1 MSDNEQTGLCVGAD
15 GDKYKSYSE
24 ADACEVIRIC
34 EEQGWDIIPYDSEYY
49 PQLLLT
55 TEDYPL
61 VLFCDG
67 QKELLNRSAPIA
79 IVGSREPEKRAA
91 EIAYNSAYNLVK
103 TGSLIV
109 SGAARGIDSAAH
121 LGAIEGGGYT
131 VGVLGCGL
139 GNSYMNRVK
148 NLYERVLPQGAY
160 ITEFFPYEK
169 VSFFSFQDRNRII
182 SGMSRAVLVACAS
195 EKSGAL
201 ITANHAK
208 KQKRRIY
215 SMAPEICF
223 SKGCENLIKDGTAYA
238 FYHAGDIAYPLRE
251 YYDEEAFNEYYCN
264 RPVSPPSDNEERIDM
279 SLIEGKGRKTTRKKS
294 NTKKDKAEEQKQKQE
309 KKQEQ
314 EQEQEQKQ
322 NEIPEDMSDNARL
335 IYGMLTDGVFS
346 VDSFVE
352 STGLRIPLVLCAVS
366 ELETLRLIK
375 TLPGGRIEKIK

>member
-1 MSDNEQTGLCVGAD
+1 M
-15 GDKYKSYSE
+15 
-24 ADACEVIRIC
+24 
-34 EEQGWDIIPYDSEYY
+34 
-49 PQLLLT
+49 
-55 TEDYPL
+55 
-61 VLFCDG
+61 
-67 QKELLNRSAPIA
+67 
-79 IVGSREPEKRAA
+79 

-131 VGVLGCGL
+131 VGILGCGL
-139 GNSYMNRVK
+139 GNSYMNKSK

-160 ITEFFPYEK
+160 ITEFFPYES
-169 VSFFSFQDRNRII
+169 VSLSSFQDRNRLI

-208 KQKRRIY
+208 EQKRRIY

-223 SKGCENLIKDGTAYA
+223 SKGCENLINEGAYV

-251 YYDEEAFNEYYCN
+251 YYDEREFNEYYCN
-264 RPVSPPSDNEERIDM
+264 RPVSRQSDSEERIDM
-279 SLIEGKGRKTTRKKS
+279 SLIEGNGRKSTKKKS
-294 NTKKDKAEEQKQKQE
+294 NIKKDKVE
-309 KKQEQ
+309 KKEKEQ
-314 EQEQEQKQ
+314 EQKQKQ